1 MVSKVIFKG
10 GIKSIMIYGYASVNI
25 YDKNLEDKL
34 NEQIGMLFCNG
45 CTKVIEEKYVLKEPR
60 IRLNELKINLVEG
73 DILVVTKLDRISHN
87 LNCAYKFILELIKRK
102 IGIIILNIGLIDYKK
117 ESEPILKAITSIL
130 QFNKTIKMEKIQTG
144 KALARNLPNY
154 KEGRPK
160 KYNNEKIQ
168 EALKLL
174 SVNGGKYSY
183 NETEKITGI
192 SKSTLLRE
200 NKKQTRTF

>member
-1 MVSKVIFKG
+1 
-10 GIKSIMIYGYASVNI
+10 MIYGYASVNI
-25 YDKNLEDKL
+25 YDENLEHKL

-60 IRLNELKINLVEG
+60 IRLNELKISLVEG
-73 DILVVTKLDRISHN
+73 DILVVTKLDRLSHN
-87 LNCAYKFILELIKRK
+87 LNSAYKFILQLIKGK
-102 IGIIILNIGLIDYKK
+102 IGIIILDIGLIDYRK
-117 ESEPILKAITSIL
+117 ESEPILKAITSII

-160 KYNNEKIQ
+160 KYSNEKIQ

-183 NETEKITGI
+183 NETERITGI

>member
-1 MVSKVIFKG
+1 
-10 GIKSIMIYGYASVNI
+10 MIYGYASVNI

>member
-1 MVSKVIFKG
+1 
-10 GIKSIMIYGYASVNI
+10 MIYGYASVNI
-25 YDKNLEDKL
+25 YDENLEDKL
-34 NEQIGMLFCNG
+34 NKQIGMLFCNG

-60 IRLNELKINLVEG
+60 TRLNELKISLVEG

-87 LNCAYKFILELIKRK
+87 LNSAYKFILELIKGK
-102 IGIIILNIGLIDYKK
+102 IGIIILDIGLIDYKK
-117 ESEPILKAITSIL
+117 ESEPILKAITSII

-160 KYNNEKIQ
+160 KYSSERIQ

>member
-1 MVSKVIFKG
+1 
-10 GIKSIMIYGYASVNI
+10 
-25 YDKNLEDKL
+25 
-34 NEQIGMLFCNG
+34 MLFCNG
-45 CTKVIEEKYVLKEPR
+45 CIKVIEEKYVLKEPR
-60 IRLNELKINLVEG
+60 IRLNELKISLVEG
-73 DILVVTKLDRISHN
+73 DILVVTKLDRLSHN
-87 LNCAYKFILELIKRK
+87 LNSAYKFILQLIKGK
-102 IGIIILNIGLIDYKK
+102 IGIIILDIGLIDYRK
-117 ESEPILKAITSIL
+117 ESEPILKAITSII

-160 KYNNEKIQ
+160 KYSNEKIQ

-183 NETEKITGI
+183 NETERITGI